1 VAVPSL
7 GSRVLQKSEADS
19 LAVQYS
25 PREFPASPNESAI
38 EFVRMR
44 TEHENPDFRL
54 DRVVSVTSG
63 IEELERVS
71 LSERVES
78 EALERLKQ
86 MQEEAYNQGYDLGR
100 DEGQES
106 AYRELSGAISER
118 IEKIDQ
124 TVANLEAMQTDL
136 VRRNEAS
143 LISLVYQLAK
153 KIAMTEIQEKPE
165 LILEVL
171 RQAAMDAQDEQ
182 SLIVRLSSQ
191 DLQFLE
197 SMKERLSKDF
207 EFMKRAKLE
216 ESADIQPGGCVIV
229 TNYGQVDASI
239 EKRLDKVWATLSEV
253 RPKAEDV
260 MAPPESREE

>member
-1 VAVPSL
+1 MSNL
-7 GSRVLQKSEADS
+7 GSRILQKSEADTV
-19 LAVQYS
+19 AVQYS
-25 PREFPASPNESAI
+25 PREFPAMPNESAV

-44 TEHENPDFRL
+44 TEHENPNFRL
-54 DRVVSVTSG
+54 DRVVSITSG

-86 MQEEAYNQGYDLGR
+86 MQEEAYSQGYDLGR

-118 IEKIDQ
+118 IQKIDKA
-124 TVANLEAMQTDL
+124 VASLETMQADL
-136 VRRNEAS
+136 VRQNEAS

-165 LILEVL
+165 MILEVL
-171 RQAAMDAQDEQ
+171 RQAAIDAQDEQ
-182 SLIVRLSSQ
+182 SLTIRMSAQ

-216 ESADIQPGGCVIV
+216 ESNDIQPGGCVIV
-229 TNYGQVDASI
+229 TNYGQVDASM
-239 EKRLDKVWATLSEV
+239 EKRLEKVWATLNEV
-253 RPKAEDV
+253 RPKTEDV
-260 MAPPESREE
+260 IVPPDSQEE